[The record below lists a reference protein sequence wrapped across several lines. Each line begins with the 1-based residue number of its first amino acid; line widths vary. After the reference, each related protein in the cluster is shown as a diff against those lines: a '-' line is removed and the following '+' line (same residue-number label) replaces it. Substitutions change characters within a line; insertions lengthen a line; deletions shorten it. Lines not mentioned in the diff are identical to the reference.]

1 MATKYLPASI
11 LVLGALSFA
20 SAPTALGAAAVN
32 SVTNPT
38 AIKNFDQ
45 AVDRTET
52 LQLPLN
58 KVFLYRQAAVAL
70 APTDKP
76 RAVMLLKRALSD
88 IDAAEADAKGRGT
101 LDDET
106 LHQLEFHRLPVIMLM
121 ERIDPAEACNVLL
134 PLQSA
139 DNDMTFQTLFFER
152 LKNPEFV
159 QQVALR
165 KLGNGVTPAAI
176 AAYGVLKKSSPD
188 VAKSLGAAIVLKLT
202 KSDAANDAEAVHSA
216 FLLTHLLRT
225 DIGALAPQMVLDPDL
240 LSPTQLDDLFSF
252 IGDAFVAAKDPEML
266 ILGENPKLYV
276 AALEQYAFTKAQEVK
291 LLDFAAP
298 DAKSLILTPE
308 KPVFDANHPDP
319 ATLTP
324 EQLQARA
331 AMKAQVEAQMK
342 DSEAQIDL
350 LSAKLKQPSLTE
362 KERDETVFALVDQA
376 NKSITMA
383 RSAAT
388 ALEREAFRDGELEF
402 YNLGAVTGVVDSV
415 SAILQV
421 YAIERPMVAEAAA
434 SNLDGHEVQ
443 TEVELQIAIREMTG
457 GPAYLVPA
465 AKPPAAVGHV
475 AVAAAAQP
483 TTP

>member
-1 MATKYLPASI
+1 MAPMYLSASI
-11 LVLGALSFA
+11 MLFGALSFA
-20 SAPTALGAAAVN
+20 SAPSARATTASNPAA
-32 SVTNPT
+32 T
-38 AIKNFDQ
+38 KNFEQ
-45 AVDRTET
+45 AVDRAES

-58 KVFLYRQAAVAL
+58 KVYLYRQAAVAL

-88 IDAAEADAKGRGT
+88 IDAAEADDKARGT

-106 LHQLEFHRLPVIMLM
+106 LQQLEFYRLPVIMLM

-134 PLQSA
+134 PIQSA

-165 KLGNGVTPAAI
+165 KLGLGVTPAVI
-176 AAYGVLKKSSPD
+176 AAYGVLKKTSPD
-188 VAKSLGAAIVLKLT
+188 VAKALGAAIVLKLT

-216 FLLTHLLRT
+216 FLLTHVLRT
-225 DIGALAPQMVLDPDL
+225 DVGALAPQMVLDPDL
-240 LSPTQLDDLFSF
+240 LSPTLLGDLFSF
-252 IGDAFVAAKDPEML
+252 IGDALVAAKNPEML
-266 ILGENPKLYV
+266 ILGENPKLYI
-276 AALEQYAFTKAQEVK
+276 AALEQYAFTKSQEVK

-298 DAKSLILTPE
+298 DAKSLIMTPE

-331 AMKAQVEAQMK
+331 AIKAKVEAQIK
-342 DSEAQIDL
+342 ESEAQIDL
-350 LSAKLKQPSLTE
+350 LSAKLKQPALTD

-376 NKSITMA
+376 NKAITIA
-383 RSAAT
+383 RSAPT

-415 SAILQV
+415 SAVLQT
-421 YAIERPMVAEAAA
+421 YAIERPMVSEAAA
-434 SNLDGHEVQ
+434 SNLDGQEVQ
-443 TEVELQIAIREMTG
+443 TEVELQIAIRQMTG
-457 GPAYLVPA
+457 GPAYLVPP
-465 AKPPAAVGHV
+465 AKPPASAAHV
-475 AVAAAAQP
+475 AGAAAPQP
-483 TTP
+483 TAR